1 MEKLVSGRFHDYSY
15 MSNID
20 HLNHIYCCEIY
31 LVHSLDL
38 LFVERTLGLLNL
50 IL

>member
-1 MEKLVSGRFHDYSY
+1 MEKLVSGRFHGNSY

-31 LVHSLDL
+31 LAHSLDL
-38 LFVERTLGLLNL
+38 LFVWRTFGLLNL